1 MPASTVSVEP
11 HSEHDPQEFVSI
23 THLANRI
30 DSHGYY
36 GGVRLLLVR
45 LTNTAAGCVRKT
57 GGGIQEKAGLIHIAM
72 QHRVEKRQ
80 YW

>member
-1 MPASTVSVEP
+1 VWVLLQVTLVPAHTVSVEP
-11 HSEHDPQEFVSI
+11 HAEHDPQEFASI

-45 LTNTAAGCVRKT
+45 LTEHNTYS
-57 GGGIQEKAGLIHIAM
+57 M
-72 QHRVEKRQ
+72 SKRCSTLPSVPL
-80 YW
+80 